1 MRGLKLNKNAFFVK
15 ENSRLA
21 GVAAWKLRSDAVAMV
36 LGKTIHLHN
45 ISKADFLRNKRL
57 LRHEL
62 CHVKQYQQHGFIW
75 FLLQYLFESIRNGY
89 YKNKFE
95 VEARKAEE
103 EEEEEENSPYP
114 LEGNKK

>member
-103 EEEEEENSPYP
+103 EEEEENSPYP

>member
-1 MRGLKLNKNAFFVK
+1 MLGQKLDKNAFIVK
-15 ENSRLA
+15 ENSWLA

-62 CHVKQYQQHGFIW
+62 CHVKQYQQHGVIW
-75 FLLQYLFESIRNGY
+75 FLVQYLFESVRKGY

-103 EEEEEENSPYP
+103 EPVSPKRGIRRK
-114 LEGNKK
+114 LF